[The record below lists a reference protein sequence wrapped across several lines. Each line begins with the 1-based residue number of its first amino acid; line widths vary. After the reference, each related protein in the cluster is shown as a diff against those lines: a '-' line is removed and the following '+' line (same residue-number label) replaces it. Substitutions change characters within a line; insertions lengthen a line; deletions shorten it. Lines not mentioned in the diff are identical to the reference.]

1 MAEVRWLEQ
10 ELARELCPVT
20 APDGLWDRIHEQRRP
35 LRVMPNPLRTWSI
48 AAAAL
53 LMLLAGLVW
62 RLGATRD
69 PAADLE
75 AMAERELRG
84 LANGA
89 RNVDFRSGDPTEIRS
104 WVQARLGV
112 DVRLA
117 GIPLRGG
124 GAVRLLGAR
133 LLRSH
138 EFAAAAID
146 YRVGDD
152 LAVLVVTERHA
163 TIRQIAWSA
172 HTPPRY
178 STAGNIALYS
188 WSLGAADYAIAFG
201 SARQPRRGCLLCH
214 ADLPA
219 TLLIR

>member
-10 ELARELCPVT
+10 ELARELCPVA
-20 APDGLWDRIHEQRRP
+20 APDALWDRIHEQRRP

-75 AMAERELRG
+75 AMAARELRG
-84 LANGA
+84 MNGS
-89 RNVDFRSGDPTEIRS
+89 RNVDLRSGDPAEIRS
-104 WVQARLGV
+104 WVQARLGI

-117 GIPLRGG
+117 SLPLRGD
-124 GAVRLLGAR
+124 AEVRLLGAR
-133 LLRSH
+133 LLRSRQ
-138 EFAAAAID
+138 FAAAAID

-163 TIRQIAWSA
+163 TIRQIVWSA
-172 HTPPRY
+172 HTPLRY
-178 STAGNIALYS
+178 STTGNIALYS

>member
-75 AMAERELRG
+75 AMAARELRG
-84 LANGA
+84 MNGS
-89 RNVDFRSGDPTEIRS
+89 RNVDLRSGDPAEIRS
-104 WVQARLGV
+104 WVQARLGI

-117 GIPLRGG
+117 SLPLRGD
-124 GAVRLLGAR
+124 AEVRLLGAR
-133 LLRSH
+133 LLRSRQ
-138 EFAAAAID
+138 FAAAAID